1 MNMVR
6 IVRKSES
13 YIYTLSESTVISE
26 DFGKVT
32 VYGIFISDK
41 FQKAEVTDISDDFN
55 FVRSLFDSM
64 VEGELCP
71 EHLENVVED
80 FLSDGCPKI
89 ISFPKKSDDLLPVA

>member
-13 YIYTLSESTVISE
+13 YIYTLSEFTV
-26 DFGKVT
+26 KVT
-32 VYGIFISDK
+32 VYGISISDK

-55 FVRSLFDSM
+55 FVRSLFDLM
-64 VEGELCP
+64 VEGELYP

-89 ISFPKKSDDLLPVA
+89 ISFPKKSDGSLPVA

>member
-6 IVRKSES
+6 IARKSES

-32 VYGIFISDK
+32 VYGISISDK
-41 FQKAEVTDISDDFN
+41 FQKA
-55 FVRSLFDSM
+55 
-64 VEGELCP
+64 
-71 EHLENVVED
+71 HLENVVED

-89 ISFPKKSDDLLPVA
+89 ISFPKKSDGPLPVA

>member
-32 VYGIFISDK
+32 VLW
-41 FQKAEVTDISDDFN
+41 N
-55 FVRSLFDSM
+55 FY
-64 VEGELCP
+64 
-71 EHLENVVED
+71 
-80 FLSDGCPKI
+80 I
-89 ISFPKKSDDLLPVA
+89 Q

>member
-1 MNMVR
+1 MCETD
-6 IVRKSES
+6 SS
-13 YIYTLSESTVISE
+13 WE
-26 DFGKVT
+26 DAVWHREQLGAL
-32 VYGIFISDK
+32 GSNK

-55 FVRSLFDSM
+55 FVRSLFDLM

-89 ISFPKKSDDLLPVA
+89 ISFPQKSDDPLPVA

>member
-1 MNMVR
+1 M
-6 IVRKSES
+6 K
-13 YIYTLSESTVISE
+13 VISILCRNPQSSR
-26 DFGKVT
+26 KISAKLRY
-32 VYGIFISDK
+32 YGISISNK

-80 FLSDGCPKI
+80 FLSDGCSKI
-89 ISFPKKSDDLLPVA
+89 ISFPKKSDDPLPVA

>member
-1 MNMVR
+1 M
-6 IVRKSES
+6 K
-13 YIYTLSESTVISE
+13 VISILCRNPQSSR
-26 DFGKVT
+26 KIVT
-32 VYGIFISDK
+32 VYGISISNK

-55 FVRSLFDSM
+55 FVRSLFDLM

-89 ISFPKKSDDLLPVA
+89 ISFPEKSDDPLPVA

>member
-6 IVRKSES
+6 IVRTSES

-89 ISFPKKSDDLLPVA
+89 ISFPKKSDDPLPVA